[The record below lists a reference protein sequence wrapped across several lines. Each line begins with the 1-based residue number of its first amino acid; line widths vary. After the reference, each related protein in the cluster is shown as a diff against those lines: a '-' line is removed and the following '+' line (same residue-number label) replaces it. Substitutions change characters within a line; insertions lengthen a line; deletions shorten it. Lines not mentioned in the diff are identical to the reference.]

1 MQALPFIAVAAVAAG
16 SIFKGVAANNAGKFN
31 QQVDQ
36 ANAVDALRDGTE
48 QVSQIRTN
56 ARLKL
61 GQQIGAQAESGFEV
75 GTGSAL
81 DNLLESQ
88 TNSELDAMDARRQ
101 AQSRYDAYMLQGQ
114 AARKEGKNAL
124 IGGLIGAAGSVA
136 SFASNYA
143 SASKGGG

>member
-1 MQALPFIAVAAVAAG
+1 MQALPFIAIAAVAAG

-31 QQVDQ
+31 QKVDD

-56 ARLKL
+56 ARLKI
-61 GQQIGAQAESGFEV
+61 GQQIGAQAESGFEI

-101 AQSRYDAYMLQGQ
+101 AQSRYDAYKLQGQ
-114 AARKEGKNAL
+114 AARSEGKNAL

-136 SFASNYA
+136 SGISNYA
-143 SASKGGG
+143 SAKKA